1 MTDRPVVIGVG
12 NPARRDD
19 GVGWVV
25 ATAVVRRLGEAVDV
39 RWCDGEPGRL
49 LDAWAD
55 AGLVVV
61 VDATVGDG
69 EPGAIRVLSPTEVEK
84 GRASGHLG
92 THALGV
98 DQAVALGRAL
108 GRMPRA
114 LVVVGIEGHDHAFGE
129 ALSAPVAAAVEPAVD
144 LIASIVR
151 GGPGHDTAGAASGRL
166 GLA

>member
-1 MTDRPVVIGVG
+1 VTHRPVVIGVG
-12 NPARRDD
+12 NPSRRDD

-25 ATAVVRRLGEAVDV
+25 ATAVGRRLSAAVDV

-55 AGLVVV
+55 ADLVVII
-61 VDATVGDG
+61 DAMYRGG
-69 EPGAIRVLSPTEVEK
+69 EPGAIQVLSPTAAE
-84 GRASGHLG
+84 RARSNARLG
-92 THALGV
+92 THGLGV

-108 GRMPRA
+108 GRMPRS

-129 ALSAPVAAAVEPAVD
+129 ALSAPVAGAVEPAVD

-151 GGPGHDTAGAASGRL
+151 GPPQQDTAGAASGPL